1 MSLTHTAVTYEPSV
15 RGDAML
21 LTHGRKGTA
30 EDLLLVA
37 SALVV
42 DGALGGHIDVVG
54 RRLLGFERRRVV
66 AGSELPEAP
75 PLMAELRL
83 RVQTATPD
91 EPWGWFDRAAGF
103 ALERVTAELDAAGVT
118 TPLRLSNTRRMLRH
132 DTLIVSASA
141 EDAAR
146 ERLLDALAGR
156 GTQSSIALGAIL
168 TRLELLEEVVG
179 ARCDARRL
187 QVRTLAPAAQA
198 LLTVLADQRRREAV
212 LA

>member
-1 MSLTHTAVTYEPSV
+1 
-15 RGDAML
+15 
-21 LTHGRKGTA
+21 
-30 EDLLLVA
+30 
-37 SALVV
+37 
-42 DGALGGHIDVVG
+42 
-54 RRLLGFERRRVV
+54 VV
-66 AGSELPEAP
+66 AGPELPEAP
-75 PLMAELRL
+75 PLMAELRS
-83 RVQTATPD
+83 RVLVATPD

-103 ALERVTAELDAAGVT
+103 ALERVSGELDAAGVT

-168 TRLELLEEVVG
+168 HRLELLEELVG
-179 ARCDARRL
+179 RRDARRL
-187 QVRTLAPAAQA
+187 RVTTLAPAAQV
-198 LLTVLADQRRREAV
+198 LLAVLADQRRREAV

>member
-1 MSLTHTAVTYEPSV
+1 
-15 RGDAML
+15 ML

-37 SALVV
+37 CAVVV
-42 DGALGGHIDVVG
+42 DGALGGHIDIVG

-66 AGSELPEAP
+66 AGPELPGAP
-75 PLMAELRL
+75 ALMAELRA
-83 RVQTATPD
+83 RVAAAVPD

-103 ALERVTAELDAAGVT
+103 ALERVSTELASAGLT

-132 DTLIVSASA
+132 DTLIVSTSA

-146 ERLLDALAGR
+146 RRLLDALAGR
-156 GTQSSIALGAIL
+156 GSPSSIALAAIL
-168 TRLELLEEVVG
+168 ERLELLEEVSG
-179 ARCDARRL
+179 ARRDTRRL
-187 QVRTLAPAAQA
+187 QVGTLAPAAQV
-198 LLTVLADQRRREAV
+198 LLSVLADQRRREGV